1 MSYVESVLGAGE
13 RVQYRGRV
21 SAWSLFWYW
30 VIGLLLLPLFGVG
43 LIWWMVAWLKLRS
56 TELAV
61 TNKRVIAKFGF
72 IRRETIEINVAR
84 IESVQV
90 NQGVTG
96 RLLNYGTI
104 VFSGA
109 GTPQA
114 SISHL
119 SDPLGFRKAVV
130 GAQETP

>member
-13 RVQYRGRV
+13 EVRYRGRV

-30 VIGLLLLPLFGVG
+30 LTGLLLLVVGIG
-43 LIWWMVAWLKLRS
+43 LIIWIIAWIKLHS

-61 TNKRVIAKFGF
+61 TTKRVIAKFGF
-72 IRRETIEINVAR
+72 IQRRTIEISVAR
-84 IESVQV
+84 IESIQV
-90 NQGVTG
+90 EQSVTG

-104 VFSGA
+104 IFSGA

-114 SISHL
+114 TISHVV
-119 SDPLGFRKAVV
+119 DPLGFRKAVV

>member
-1 MSYVESVLGAGE
+1 VSYVESVVGAGE
-13 RVQYRGRV
+13 RILFQGRV

-30 VIGLLLLPLFGVG
+30 VTGLLLLVVGVG
-43 LIWWMVAWLKLRS
+43 LVIWIVAWVKLRT

-61 TNKRVIAKFGF
+61 TTKRVIVKRGF
-72 IRRETIEINVAR
+72 IQRSTIEINVPR

-90 NQGVTG
+90 EQSVMG
-96 RLLNYGTI
+96 RLLNYGTV

-114 SISHL
+114 TIDHIA
-119 SDPLGFRKAVV
+119 DPLAFRKAVLA
-130 GAQETP
+130 AQESR

>member
-1 MSYVESVLGAGE
+1 MSYVESVLAEGE
-13 RVQYRGRV
+13 QVKFRGRI

-30 VIGLLLLPLFGVG
+30 LAGLVLLPVAGIGLIVW
-43 LIWWMVAWLKLRS
+43 IVAWIKLRA

-72 IRRETIEINVAR
+72 ISRQTIEINVAR

-90 NQGVTG
+90 EQTVMG
-96 RLLNYGTI
+96 RMLGYGTI
-104 VFSGA
+104 VLSGA

-114 SISHL
+114 TLRHIA
-119 SDPLGFRKAVV
+119 DPLAFRKAAV
-130 GAQETP
+130 GAQESR

>member
-13 RVQYRGRV
+13 RILFQGRV

-30 VIGLLLLPLFGVG
+30 LIGLVLLPVVIGLIVW
-43 LIWWMVAWLKLRS
+43 IVAWIKLRT

-61 TNKRVIAKFGF
+61 TDRRVIAKFGF
-72 IRRETIEINVAR
+72 IRRETIEINVSR

-90 NQGVTG
+90 NQSVMG
-96 RLLNYGTI
+96 RFLNYGTI

-114 SISHL
+114 AIASIA
-119 SDPLGFRKAVV
+119 DPLAFRKAVIS
-130 GAQETP
+130 AQEAR